1 VKALWIL
8 AQKEVRDGL
17 RNRWVA
23 VSILLLTA
31 LSLAMYFLGSAATG
45 STKVD
50 SLAITLVNLVSL
62 SVYLLP
68 LIALMLSFD
77 ALVGE
82 FERGTMLLL
91 AAYPIARWQIVAGK
105 FLGHMLILL
114 LAILI
119 SYGGT
124 VLIITLT
131 SDDVT
136 QNWIAYGLMMAS
148 SWLLGG
154 VFVGLG
160 YFISAIVRERAT
172 AVGAAVGLWL
182 VLVVL
187 YDLALL
193 GALLADAEQAIS
205 EQVLTT
211 LLMLNPTDAYRVFN
225 LTSTE
230 GISQAVGLADIA
242 ANSGIASGVP
252 LPLLVLGAWVL
263 AAMLATTWMFY
274 RREL

>member
-1 VKALWIL
+1 MKALWIL

-68 LIALMLSFD
+68 LIALMLAFD

-136 QNWIAYGLMMAS
+136 QNWVAYGLMMAS

-160 YFISAIVRERAT
+160 YFISALVRERAT

-252 LPLLVLGAWVL
+252 LLVLGAWLL
-263 AAMLATTWMFY
+263 AAMLATTWIFY

>member
-1 VKALWIL
+1 MKALWIL

-131 SDDVT
+131 IDDVT
-136 QNWIAYGLMMAS
+136 QNWVAYGLMMAS

-160 YFISAIVRERAT
+160 YLISAIVRERAT

-252 LPLLVLGAWVL
+252 LLVLGAWLL

>member
-1 VKALWIL
+1 MKALWIL

-136 QNWIAYGLMMAS
+136 QNWLAYGLMMAS

-182 VLVVL
+182 VLVVI

-211 LLMLNPTDAYRVFN
+211 LLMINPTDAYRVFN

-252 LPLLVLGAWVL
+252 LLVLAAWVL

>member
-1 VKALWIL
+1 MKALWIL

-136 QNWIAYGLMMAS
+136 QNWVAYGLMMAS

-182 VLVVL
+182 LLVVI

-252 LPLLVLGAWVL
+252 LLVLGAWVL

>member
-1 VKALWIL
+1 VKAILIL
-8 AQKEVRDGL
+8 AQKELRDGL

-23 VSILLLTA
+23 MMVFVLTA
-31 LSLAMYFLGSAATG
+31 LSLSMYFLGSAAIGTM
-45 STKVD
+45 KIDNLVV
-50 SLAITLVNLVSL
+50 TLVNLVSL

-91 AAYPIARWQIVAGK
+91 AAYPIARWQIVVGK

-114 LAILI
+114 LALLV
-119 SYGGT
+119 SYGAT
-124 VLIITLT
+124 ALIITLSGDNAT
-131 SDDVT
+131 G
-136 QNWIAYGLMMAS
+136 NWVAYGLMMAS

-154 VFVGLG
+154 VFMALG
-160 YFISAIVRERAT
+160 YLISAIVRERAT

-182 VLVVL
+182 SLVVL

-193 GALLADAEQAIS
+193 GALLADEEQVIS
-205 EQVLTT
+205 EQLLTT
-211 LLMLNPTDAYRVFN
+211 LLMVNPTDAYRVFN
-225 LTSTE
+225 LTSTDS
-230 GISQAVGLADIA
+230 ISQAVGLADIA
-242 ANSGIASGVP
+242 ARAGIGQGV
-252 LPLLVLGAWVL
+252 PLLVLGAWVL
-263 AAMLATTWMFY
+263 AAMATTIAMLY

>member
-1 VKALWIL
+1 MKALWIL

>member
-136 QNWIAYGLMMAS
+136 QNWLAYGLMMAS

-182 VLVVL
+182 VLVVI

-211 LLMLNPTDAYRVFN
+211 LLMINPTDAYRVFN

-252 LPLLVLGAWVL
+252 LLVLAAWVL

>member
-1 VKALWIL
+1 MKALWIL

-68 LIALMLSFD
+68 LIALMLAFD

-136 QNWIAYGLMMAS
+136 QNWVAYGLMMAS

-160 YFISAIVRERAT
+160 YLISALVRERAT

-252 LPLLVLGAWVL
+252 LLVLGAWLL
-263 AAMLATTWMFY
+263 AAMLATTWIFY

>member
-1 VKALWIL
+1 VKAILIL
-8 AQKEVRDGL
+8 ALKEVRDGL

-23 VSILLLTA
+23 MTILVLTA
-31 LSLAMYFLGSAATG
+31 LSLSLYFLGSAPIG

-50 SLAITLVNLVSL
+50 SLAVTQVSLVSL

-91 AAYPIARWQIVAGK
+91 LTYPVARWQLIVGK

-114 LAILI
+114 LAILVGCGSI
-119 SYGGT
+119 A
-124 VLIITLT
+124 LIIMLT
-131 SDDVT
+131 GDDT
-136 QNWIAYGLMMAS
+136 AHNWPAYGSMMAS

-154 VFVGLG
+154 VFVALG
-160 YFISAIVRERAT
+160 YFISAVVRERAT
-172 AVGAAVGLWL
+172 AVGAAIGLWL
-182 VLVVL
+182 SLVVL

-193 GALLADAEQAIS
+193 GALLADE
-205 EQVLTT
+205 EQVIGQQLLAT
-211 LLMLNPTDAYRVFN
+211 LLVANPTDAYRVFN
-225 LTSTE
+225 LTAVE
-230 GISQAVGLADIA
+230 GVSQVAGLADIA
-242 ANSGIASGVP
+242 AKAGVGQAVP
-252 LPLLVLGAWVL
+252 VLVLGAWVL
-263 AAMLATTWMFY
+263 AGVVATIVVLY

>member
-1 VKALWIL
+1 MKALWIL

-68 LIALMLSFD
+68 LIALMLAFD

-105 FLGHMLILL
+105 FLGHMLMLL

-136 QNWIAYGLMMAS
+136 QNWVAYGLMMAS

-160 YFISAIVRERAT
+160 YLISALVRERAT

-252 LPLLVLGAWVL
+252 LLVLGAWLL
-263 AAMLATTWMFY
+263 AAMLATTWIFY

>member
-1 VKALWIL
+1 MKALWIL

-242 ANSGIASGVP
+242 ANSGMASGV
-252 LPLLVLGAWVL
+252 PLLVLGAWVL

>member
-1 VKALWIL
+1 MKVILIL
-8 AQKEVRDGL
+8 ALKEVRDGL

-23 VSILLLTA
+23 MTILVLTA
-31 LSLAMYFLGSAATG
+31 LSLSLYFLGSAPIG

-50 SLAITLVNLVSL
+50 SLAVTQVSLVSL

-91 AAYPIARWQIVAGK
+91 LTYPVARWQLIVGK

-114 LAILI
+114 LAILVGCG
-119 SYGGT
+119 S
-124 VLIITLT
+124 VALIVALT
-131 SDDVT
+131 GDST
-136 QNWIAYGLMMAS
+136 AHNWSAYGSMMAS

-154 VFVGLG
+154 VFVALG

-172 AVGAAVGLWL
+172 AVGAAIGLWL
-182 VLVVL
+182 LLVVL

-193 GALLADAEQAIS
+193 GALLADDK
-205 EQVLTT
+205 QVIGQQLLAT
-211 LLMLNPTDAYRVFN
+211 LLVANPTDAYRVFN
-225 LTSTE
+225 LTAVE
-230 GISQAVGLADIA
+230 GVSQVAGLADIA
-242 ANSGIASGVP
+242 VKAGVAQAVP
-252 LPLLVLGAWVL
+252 VLVLGAWVL
-263 AAMLATTWMFY
+263 AGVVATIVVLY

>member
-252 LPLLVLGAWVL
+252 LLVLGAWVL

>member
-1 VKALWIL
+1 MKAILIL

-23 VSILLLTA
+23 MTIVLLTT
-31 LSLAMYFLGSAATG
+31 LSLTMYFLGSAATG

-50 SLAITLVNLVSL
+50 SLAVTLVNLISL

-77 ALVGE
+77 SIVGE

-91 AAYPIARWQIVAGK
+91 TAYPIARWQIVAGK
-105 FLGHMLILL
+105 FLGHMFILL
-114 LAILI
+114 LAIAV
-119 SYGGT
+119 SYGST
-124 VLIITLT
+124 AIIISL
-131 SDDVT
+131 SGASEGGD
-136 QNWIAYGLMMAS
+136 WAAYGRMLAS

-154 VFVGLG
+154 VFIALG
-160 YFISAIVRERAT
+160 YCISAAVRERAT

-182 VLVVL
+182 FMVVL

-193 GALLADAEQAIS
+193 GALLADEDQAIG
-205 EQVLTT
+205 EQLLTN
-211 LLMLNPTDAYRVFN
+211 LLMVNPTDAYRVLN
-225 LTSTE
+225 LTGSDS
-230 GISQAVGLADIA
+230 IVQVVGLTDIVAQAGVA
-242 ANSGIASGVP
+242 ANGPI
-252 LPLLVLGAWVL
+252 LMLLTWTFAALGLSVFL
-263 AAMLATTWMFY
+263 LY

>member
-1 VKALWIL
+1 MKALWIL

-252 LPLLVLGAWVL
+252 LLVLGAWVL

>member
-1 VKALWIL
+1 MKALWIL

-160 YFISAIVRERAT
+160 YLISAIVRERAT